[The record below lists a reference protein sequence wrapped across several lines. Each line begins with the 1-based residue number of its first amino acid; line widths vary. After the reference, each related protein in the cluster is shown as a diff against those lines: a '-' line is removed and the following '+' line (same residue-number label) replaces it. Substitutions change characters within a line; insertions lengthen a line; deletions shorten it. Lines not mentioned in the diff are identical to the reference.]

1 MQRPPPPPPPAPASN
16 GDAPVESFTV
26 AAEDDEDMPAM
37 EAPHSLQAVSA
48 IGQQPT
54 AIAV

>member
-1 MQRPPPPPPPAPASN
+1 
-16 GDAPVESFTV
+16 V